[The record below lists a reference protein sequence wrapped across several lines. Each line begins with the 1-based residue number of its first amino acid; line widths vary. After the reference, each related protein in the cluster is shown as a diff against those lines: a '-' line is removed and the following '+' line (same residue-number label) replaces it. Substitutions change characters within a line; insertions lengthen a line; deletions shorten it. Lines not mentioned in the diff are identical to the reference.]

1 MKNMFSKDREII
13 EKQKNRDMKMNK
25 KAKFVLIRY
34 YYN

>member
-1 MKNMFSKDREII
+1 MFSRDREII
-13 EKQKNRDMKMNK
+13 EKQKNWDKKMNK